1 MIACGR
7 QAYKDDAGVRV
18 GLEPC
23 SEHVACLQGIWSR
36 ALGLPIERPKSI
48 TMEALERKLA

>member
-7 QAYKDDAGVRV
+7 QAYKDDAGVRG
-18 GLEPC
+18 GLEAF
-23 SEHVACLQGIWSR
+23 SEHMACLQGIWSR